1 MTPRALAL
9 ALLVATGCVPGAAE
23 RPADLTLD
31 SATVEPAA
39 TNPSETEPSQDD
51 EQATAA
57 EPTPAS
63 ASEIAE
69 ICRVYRDA
77 LRSRWDDQRTRE
89 AVRGLSLSTDVASGW
104 QQQLTDGDADQ
115 ALSASRAV
123 VDAARLQDLSSTCEA
138 LASLVA
144 VAESMQ
150 DAPHQE

>member
-57 EPTPAS
+57 
-63 ASEIAE
+63 
-69 ICRVYRDA
+69 DA